1 MISQDIDLYARIQ
14 TGDQQALEELYDRY
28 EKLVYSFAYRMVKH
42 GAIAEEIVQEVFMK
56 IWTKKGLYKR
66 DKGKLSSWILTVTRN
81 TSIDALRKKKETT
94 YTLEERD
101 ALESDQVATEDIVEW
116 KEEGEKL
123 RSAVKTL
130 NNEQQEIIT
139 LFYFNGL
146 SQREIAE
153 QCNIPLGTVKGRIR
167 LALKHLKQ
175 SLNREKRG
183 SNDET
188 RSV

>member
-1 MISQDIDLYARIQ
+1 
-14 TGDQQALEELYDRY
+14 
-28 EKLVYSFAYRMVKH
+28 MVKQ

-56 IWTKKGLYKR
+56 IWTKKGLYKE

-81 TSIDALRKKKETT
+81 TSIDTMRKKKETT

-101 ALESDQVATEDIVEW
+101 SLASDQAATEDIVEW

-123 RSAVKTL
+123 RLAVKTL
-130 NNEQQEIIT
+130 KNEQQEIIE

-146 SQREIAE
+146 SQTKIAKK
-153 QCNIPLGTVKGRIR
+153 CDIPLGTVKGRIR

-175 SLNREKRG
+175 SLNKEKRG
-183 SNDET
+183 ANDET